1 MSLPAR
7 EMLISQIKEK
17 SMSNTVKGR
26 LILMFW
32 GVVAGFVIW
41 IASTQDNSQM
51 AKDYMA
57 KVAAAKAVATSSR

>member
-1 MSLPAR
+1 
-7 EMLISQIKEK
+7 
-17 SMSNTVKGR
+17 MSNTVKGR